1 MATVCTNCGQELPRD
16 DAHFCNHCG
25 TLVPSHPFSSQSLAA
40 NAAARAVEAE
50 KPVLREQ
57 RVQQPPAKSAVQEP
71 IAQQAQRPPR
81 TTRRIAPDDLSKSAI
96 AWPAPMT
103 HVSAREPQIQN
114 DIKRVEPQANSSV
127 QSVAPRTTS
136 VPTRETHV
144 EAEENKRINPPTA
157 WPESWKEEIQDAIE
171 DTPTT
176 PLETSGL
183 QNVEDAPTIIH
194 ASISDENDVEH
205 LDTVPVPNYP
215 QKQTPV
221 PSQQSVAS
229 PRSLS
234 GNTNLPVEQRARE
247 QHVQPYVANT
257 PLPVSQPAA
266 RVVQPVPSSQQI
278 SGNTLQNQSRQPSPI
293 QDVRSASATPIAP
306 SKATRR
312 QKSRVPFIV
321 LLACLCIL
329 ILGGGAWIVLA
340 NPFAV
345 PAVTQPLQSFKDTQL
360 GVSLTYPS
368 GWTTQKNATGVVLT
382 DSSHT
387 ATVKLSATV
396 TGSDAATYLQQQATK
411 SGMTAIKTLGTAS
424 FAGATWQQLQGNIQQ
439 DGVNYTAYMFA
450 TAHGNQMYMLMQM
463 APQNVYADEENVV
476 FSAMRN
482 SFAFL

>member
-40 NAAARAVEAE
+40 NAAAKAVEAE

-57 RVQQPPAKSAVQEP
+57 RVQQPPAKPAVQEP
-71 IAQQAQRPPR
+71 MAQQAQRPPR
-81 TTRRIAPDDLSKSAI
+81 TTRRIAPDDFSKSAI
-96 AWPAPMT
+96 AWPTPMT
-103 HVSAREPQIQN
+103 HVSVREPQIQK
-114 DIKRVEPQANSSV
+114 DTKRVEPQANSFV
-127 QSVAPRTTS
+127 QNVAPPTS
-136 VPTRETHV
+136 ALAREALV
-144 EAEENKRINPPTA
+144 EVEEPKNINPPTPL
-157 WPESWKEEIQDAIE
+157 PESRKKEIQDAIE

-183 QNVEDAPTIIH
+183 QNVEDTPTIIH

-221 PSQQSVAS
+221 PSQQSVVS

-234 GNTNLPVEQRARE
+234 GNTNLPVEQRVRE
-247 QHVQPYVANT
+247 QHVQPHVANT

-266 RVVQPVPSSQQI
+266 RVGQPVPSSQQI

-293 QDVRSASATPIAP
+293 QDVRSVSATPIAP
-306 SKATRR
+306 STATRR
-312 QKSRVPFIV
+312 QKSRVPFII

-368 GWTTQKNATGVVLT
+368 GWTAQKNATGVVLA

-387 ATVKLSATV
+387 ATVKLYATV
-396 TGSDAATYLQQQATK
+396 TGTDPAAYLQQQATK

-424 FAGATWQQLQGNIQQ
+424 FGGATWQQLQGNIQQ
-439 DGVNYTAYMFA
+439 DGVNYTACMFA
-450 TAHGNQMYMLMQM
+450 TAHGNQVYMLMQM

-476 FSAMRN
+476 FSAIRD
-482 SFAFL
+482 SVAFL